1 VNVFRRALLLLSLA
15 ACESPTGLPPG
26 AQRFTPP
33 AVYRQWWSLTEAC
46 SGLHG
51 DFDAVQWYV
60 VPGERTIQLDN
71 GELTSAVWDPR
82 GNRILIAAGPDG
94 RYAGDLVRHEMLH
107 ALRQAGGHP
116 REDFIGRCGGVVVC
130 VTQCDAGPAAAP
142 APDPNAVPVDP
153 KSLEISVEVTTTP
166 ATPPDTERYVMMV
179 VSAHNPSSE
188 PWQVQLPPSGD
199 AGAPASFSF
208 HLTNT
213 TSRTEVWYDVRA
225 DAPEVTRFAA
235 GETKIFI
242 FDFWVRSGSTRYDID
257 PGTWVFRGAYG
268 SVWAP
273 SSPSV
278 ALAP

>member
-1 VNVFRRALLLLSLA
+1 MNVFRRTFLLLSLA

-33 AVYRQWWSLTEAC
+33 AVYRQWWALTETC
-46 SGLHG
+46 SGLQG

-60 VPGERTIQLDN
+60 VPGERTIQLDD
-71 GELTSAVWDPR
+71 GAVTSAAWDAKR
-82 GNRILIAAGPDG
+82 NRILIAAGPDG

-130 VTQCDAGPAAAP
+130 VTKCDAGAAAAP
-142 APDPNAVPVDP
+142 APDPNAVPVEP
-153 KSLEISVEVTTTP
+153 GALEISVDVTMMP
-166 ATPPDTERYVMMV
+166 ATPPDTERYVMLV
-179 VSAHNPSSE
+179 VSAHNPSAE

-199 AGAPASFSF
+199 AGAPASFAY

-213 TSRTEVWYDVRA
+213 TSGTEVFYEVRA
-225 DAPEVTRFAA
+225 DAPEVTRFAP
-235 GETKIFI
+235 GERKIFI
-242 FDFWVRSGSTRYDID
+242 FDFWIRSGSTRYDIG
-257 PGTWVFRGAYG
+257 PGTWTFRGAYG
-268 SVWAP
+268 GVWAP
-273 SSPSV
+273 SSPIL